1 MQCEPD
7 CHFDPQI
14 AVSILQ
20 LHFVILN
27 FVHLNIGSSCH
38 HELCY
43 WLLCHGQ
50 NKEEICIIKGC
61 MNKQALDGPLREL
74 VEQKCPFWGP
84 DYLGEGWKKR
94 LRKLFHSFFSGR
106 EEVKPAL
113 GPYYKISA
121 CFCFS
126 LVCPLPGLSFSQKR
140 WMMPRHTFCPAMH
153 EFWACNG
160 ATYLVS
166 S

>member
-1 MQCEPD
+1 MLHYFLHLFWESVKDATTKGGWVQCEPD

-106 EEVKPAL
+106 EEVNLHWVLITKFLPAFVFPL
-113 GPYYKISA
+113 SA
-121 CFCFS
+121 LC
-126 LVCPLPGLSFSQKR
+126 LVYPFLKKDG
-140 WMMPRHTFCPAMH
+140 
-153 EFWACNG
+153 
-160 ATYLVS
+160 
-166 S
+166 